1 MIDSKENYK
10 CDLQV
15 KGFRS
20 TLIGHLNSENP
31 LNSPLSNCMGFA
43 PKTIVIVVEI
53 SELLSD

>member
-20 TLIGHLNSENP
+20 TLIGHLNSEN
-31 LNSPLSNCMGFA
+31 LLYSPLSNCMGFA

-53 SELLSD
+53 SE